1 MLNFVKQFI
10 QDEEG
15 ATALEYGLLAAL
27 MAGAIT
33 VAVGAL
39 GDGLSNTFQNIANS
53 MENAVNGTATPEPET
68 TPSESQS

>member
-1 MLNFVKQFI
+1 MLNSVKQFI

-27 MAGAIT
+27 IAAAIT

-39 GDGLSNTFQNIANS
+39 GTSVTSTFDAIASEMNK
-53 MENAVNGTATPEPET
+53 AVAKIPK
-68 TPSESQS
+68 SS